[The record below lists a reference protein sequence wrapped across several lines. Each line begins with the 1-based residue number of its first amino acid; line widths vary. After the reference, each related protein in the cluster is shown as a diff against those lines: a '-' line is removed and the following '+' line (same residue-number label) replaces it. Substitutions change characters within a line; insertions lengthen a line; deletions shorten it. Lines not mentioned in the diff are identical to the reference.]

1 MTGEPGKDSHSGIST
16 GEDFHEALRT
26 LVIEAA
32 SNGVDVRGGWAIRP
46 DDDEDPAWDLEIVDL
61 GPNK

>member
-1 MTGEPGKDSHSGIST
+1 MTGDPGENSHSEIST

-32 SNGVDVRGGWAIRP
+32 SNGVDVRGGWAIRA
-46 DDDEDPAWDLEIVDL
+46 DDDDDPAWDPEIIEL
-61 GPNK
+61 GPRE